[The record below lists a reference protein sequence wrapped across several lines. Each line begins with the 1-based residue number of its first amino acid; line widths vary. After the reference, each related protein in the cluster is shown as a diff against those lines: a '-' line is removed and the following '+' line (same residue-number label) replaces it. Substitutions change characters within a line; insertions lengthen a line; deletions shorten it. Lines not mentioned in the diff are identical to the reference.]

1 MPATGFRP
9 RIANADSGVPFLDD
23 PQSRVDAALRLLTT
37 HDIEDIDTLSLA
49 VLLILD
55 PPHELLG
62 TDLPPSCPPA
72 AVLQERV
79 ADRLAESWP
88 RLAYGDFTT
97 DLARDAMTAAAPV
110 LDQLQQAARFWR
122 QRTVNALAERDRARD
137 LAVTLEQL
145 TAEAARLLNA
155 GQPEEALT
163 VLEGDGSP
171 LDASR
176 LATLV
181 DGTPGA
187 RPAVHDDARA
197 SAPASADDAPACP
210 GGGLRSEA

>member
-1 MPATGFRP
+1 MPATGYRSGTV
-9 RIANADSGVPFLDD
+9 NADADAPLLDEF
-23 PQSRVDAALRLLTT
+23 QSRVDAALRLLTT

-62 TDLPPSCPPA
+62 TDAPPSCPPA

-97 DLARDAMTAAAPV
+97 DLARDAMTAVAPV
-110 LDQLQQAARFWR
+110 LDQLQQAAQSWR
-122 QRTVNALAERDRARD
+122 QRTVAALAERDRARD
-137 LAVTLEQL
+137 LAATLEQV

-155 GQPEEALT
+155 GQPEEALAI
-163 VLEGDGSP
+163 LGGDGSP
-171 LDASR
+171 LDADK

-181 DGTPGA
+181 DDAPSA
-187 RPAVHDDARA
+187 RPAVRDDARGDDPACADKA
-197 SAPASADDAPACP
+197 SACL